1 MTRMQLFDKIREKQ
15 SMLCVGLD
23 PDLDKIPRHLLK
35 LDDPIFEF
43 NKAIIDATLPYAVAY
58 KPNVAFYEALGP
70 KGWESLQKT
79 VEYLPKEVF
88 KIADA
93 KRGDIGNTAKKYA
106 ETFFKK
112 MNFDSITLSPYM
124 GEDSITPFLEYDNK
138 WVIILGATSNLGFLD
153 FQDILV
159 DSDSEKLYER
169 VIRKCAEWGSKQN
182 TMFVIGATR
191 ADKMIAIRSLI
202 PEHFLLI
209 PGVGAQGGN
218 LEQVCKF
225 GINAQGGLLINAT
238 RSIIYASDGKDF
250 ASKAEHEAKLLQ
262 QQMAGELNRHK
273 EFNR

>member
-1 MTRMQLFDKIREKQ
+1 MQLFDKIREKQ

-23 PDLDKIPRHLLK
+23 PDLDKIPNHLLK
-35 LDDPIFEF
+35 FDDPIFEF

-70 KGWESLQKT
+70 KGWESLHKT

-106 ETFFKK
+106 ETFFKT

-169 VIRKCAEWGSKQN
+169 VIRKSAEWGSKQN

-238 RSIIYASDGKDF
+238 RSIIYAGDGKDF
-250 ASKAEHEAKLLQ
+250 ASRAEHEAKLLQ

-273 EFNR
+273 EFNL